1 MSEKDNISSRF
12 KLKKENKI
20 NVSKEKP
27 LKFTDDIINAVSV
40 QENQPAV
47 KPVTSFDIQ
56 DSFKI
61 ALLEKIE
68 TIPVW
73 FEYSEDKHKEL
84 VKSFVQNKIAKDRVL
99 ISDIDKDLLLDSL
112 LSSISGFGTVQYL
125 LDNSKVDSVTINGT
139 EAVYIEI
146 DGKILDTEIKLSERE
161 LKFIIKYISSVT
173 GINNFD
179 DICNLNYK
187 DYQITVIGSE
197 ICFSGENICIRK
209 IRDFDTAELVVKG
222 VLSENILNFL
232 RTAISER
239 KNIVFSGRINTF
251 KTTIIKSLIRDV
263 VPNKRIYVVENRAQ
277 INVDKAGLVKFCV
290 GTNNSQFNDLI
301 NYIQKSEPDYIITD
315 LNIADSQIS
324 PLDGKIIS
332 VRAQSVEECLKFLIS
347 SYAKSGM
354 LEKYAKTSALNDYD
368 YIIHLERDANGSVK
382 IASIVELSPEKTMAA
397 SLKSILK
404 NIEQT
409 NKRKSKKSALQSAPI
424 KKIKELPSLSSGLSK
439 KDEK

>member
-146 DGKILDTEIKLSERE
+146 DGKILDTEIKL
-161 LKFIIKYISSVT
+161 
-173 GINNFD
+173 
-179 DICNLNYK
+179 
-187 DYQITVIGSE
+187 
-197 ICFSGENICIRK
+197 
-209 IRDFDTAELVVKG
+209 
-222 VLSENILNFL
+222 
-232 RTAISER
+232 
-239 KNIVFSGRINTF
+239 
-251 KTTIIKSLIRDV
+251 
-263 VPNKRIYVVENRAQ
+263 
-277 INVDKAGLVKFCV
+277 
-290 GTNNSQFNDLI
+290 
-301 NYIQKSEPDYIITD
+301 
-315 LNIADSQIS
+315 
-324 PLDGKIIS
+324 
-332 VRAQSVEECLKFLIS
+332 
-347 SYAKSGM
+347 
-354 LEKYAKTSALNDYD
+354 
-368 YIIHLERDANGSVK
+368 
-382 IASIVELSPEKTMAA
+382 
-397 SLKSILK
+397 
-404 NIEQT
+404 
-409 NKRKSKKSALQSAPI
+409 
-424 KKIKELPSLSSGLSK
+424 
-439 KDEK
+439 

>member
-173 GINNFD
+173 GVNNFD

-187 DYQITVIGSE
+187 DYQITIIGSE

-209 IRDFDTAELVVKG
+209 IRDFNTAELVVKG

-324 PLDGKIIS
+324 PLNGKIIS

>member
-12 KLKKENKI
+12 RLKKENKI

-112 LSSISGFGTVQYL
+112 LSSISDFGAVQYL

-187 DYQITVIGSE
+187 DYQITIIGSE

-209 IRDFDTAELVVKG
+209 IRDFNTAELVVKG

-251 KTTIIKSLIRDV
+251 KTTIIKSLIKDV

>member
-20 NVSKEKP
+20 NVSKEKS

-84 VKSFVQNKIAKDRVL
+84 VKSFVQNKIAKDRIL

-112 LSSISGFGTVQYL
+112 LSSISGFGAVQYL

>member
-20 NVSKEKP
+20 NVSKEKS

-173 GINNFD
+173 GVNNFD

-187 DYQITVIGSE
+187 DYQITIIGSE

-277 INVDKAGLVKFCV
+277 INVDKAGLVNFCV

-324 PLDGKIIS
+324 PLNGKIIS

>member
-173 GINNFD
+173 GVNNFD

-187 DYQITVIGSE
+187 DYQITIIGSE

-209 IRDFDTAELVVKG
+209 IRDFNTAELVVKG